1 MTSAFSKSTTSLPRV
16 AAAVSWILA
25 CALIVVGPAMA
36 SAQGGR
42 ISGAGIS
49 KVGKDTRKLTVAAE
63 SGGSTA
69 NGSVQFIHNSPSGM
83 SRFRGSV
90 SCMNVS
96 GGTVQVSGTVEKGET
111 VSGTLLDG
119 KSYAI
124 TIQAGGSPQS
134 FSLPSFGEP
143 ASAGSCS
150 GGRAETVPVTEDG
163 FRIQ

>member
-1 MTSAFSKSTTSLPRV
+1 MTSDFRKSTKPPPRV
-16 AAAVSWILA
+16 AAAFSWILA
-25 CALIVVGPAMA
+25 CALIVLVPALA
-36 SAQGGR
+36 LAQGR
-42 ISGAGIS
+42 VSGAAIS